1 MVIYNIDTGGF
12 LLKCS
17 KCGHENAEDANFCEN
32 CAASLKKDPNEL
44 KGRID
49 GKNLLIIIIASLIC
63 LTLIISVLQSSYS
76 DSNNNKDNYTYVT
89 GVYNSSGI
97 YFQLPDGW
105 KARDGDENSSYIAMA
120 LDEYSN
126 LRLHILKDDNY
137 NRSDIVDL
145 EGDIEAETIYLRR
158 WGGYANVFTES
169 GYQVVEGYNKPED
182 EYVRSYYIQEGTNTY
197 ILGFSSDYPLESHL
211 SDIREIVNSFKEL

>member
-1 MVIYNIDTGGF
+1 M
-12 LLKCS
+12 KCS

-32 CAASLKKDPNEL
+32 CGTSLKKYPKEQ

-49 GKNLLIIIIASLIC
+49 GKILLIIIIAALIG
-63 LTLIISVLQSSYS
+63 LTLIISVLQSSYPGN
-76 DSNNNKDNYTYVT
+76 SNDNKDNYTYVT

-97 YFQLPDGW
+97 YFELPEGW
-105 KARDGDENSSYIAMA
+105 KARDGDENSSYITMA

-126 LRLHILKDDNY
+126 LRLHILKDDHY
-137 NRSDIVDL
+137 NRSDLVDL

-169 GYQVVEGYNKPED
+169 GYRVIEGYDKIEE

-197 ILGFSSDYPLESHL
+197 TLAFSSDYPLESHL
-211 SDIREIVNSFKEL
+211 SDIREIVNSFKEEL